1 MLEGALLAA
10 YSTQQKVGVVIG
22 AVLVLGWL
30 GYLITHLMKAGAPP
44 GAEIELAPN
53 RKPYF
58 DDDKLETRKLDAALG
73 VALLLTAVSAVG
85 LPAYWVMESNRQIN
99 AVVGFDRRSVGR
111 GFSLFQPT
119 DSPVHGAH
127 FGCATCHGADGS
139 GGVAKYTITDSLGRT
154 EQVTWKAPA
163 VNTVALRYSTA
174 QIRQILV
181 YGRAG
186 SPMPAWG
193 TKGGGPMND
202 QQIDDLV
209 LFMQT
214 SVEDEGLKIDQE
226 AARAQG
232 RAAAEGEARKA
243 GRLDASGQPIVDGQ
257 TLFEANCARC
267 HTRGWSIDRPEV
279 SGGGSYGPNLR
290 GGATVRQ
297 FPKVEDMLEFINE
310 SAQYGEA
317 YGATGIG
324 HDAGG
329 GMPYFAEVLPEEDI
343 RAIVE
348 YERSL

>member
-1 MLEGALLAA
+1 MNVLVAA
-10 YSTQQKVGVVIG
+10 YSTQQKLGIVIG

-53 RKPYF
+53 RKPYY

-99 AVVGFDRRSVGR
+99 AVKGFDVRSVKR
-111 GFSLFQPT
+111 GHSLFQPT
-119 DSPVHGAH
+119 DSPEHGAH

-139 GGVAKYTITDSLGRT
+139 GGVAKYTITDVLGRT

-163 VNTVALRYSTA
+163 INTVAYRYSTA
-174 QIRQILV
+174 QIRSILV

-186 SPMPAWG
+186 TPMPAWG

-214 SVEDEGLKIDQE
+214 SAADDGLKIDQE
-226 AARAQG
+226 AAKE
-232 RAAAEGEARKA
+232 AARKDAEGEARKM
-243 GRLDASGQPIVDGQ
+243 GKLDAAGQPMVDGSV
-257 TLFEANCARC
+257 LFSANCARC

-279 SGGGSYGPNLR
+279 PGGGSYGPNLR

-297 FPKVEDMLEFINE
+297 FPNVEDMIEFINE
-310 SAQYGEA
+310 SAQYGDS
-317 YGATGIG
+317 YGLTGIG

-329 GMPYFAEVLPEEDI
+329 GMPAFGQVLPEEDI
-343 RAIVE
+343 KAIVE

>member
-1 MLEGALLAA
+1 MIMLLAA
-10 YSTQQKVGVVIG
+10 YSTQQKLGIVIG
-22 AVLVLGWL
+22 VVLVLGWL

-53 RKPYF
+53 RKPYY

-99 AVVGFDRRSVGR
+99 AVKGFDHRSVKR
-111 GFSLFQPT
+111 GHSLFQPT
-119 DSPVHGAH
+119 DSPEHGAH
-127 FGCATCHGADGS
+127 FGCATCHGADGG
-139 GGVAKYTITDSLGRT
+139 GGVTKYTITDVLGRT

-163 VNTVALRYSTA
+163 VNTVAYRYSTA
-174 QIRQILV
+174 QIRSILV

-186 SPMPAWG
+186 TPMPAWG

-209 LFMQT
+209 LFLQT
-214 SVEDEGLKIDQE
+214 STGDDGLKIDQE
-226 AARAQG
+226 AARA
-232 RAAAEGEARKA
+232 AARTDAEAEARKN
-243 GRLDASGQPIVDGQ
+243 GNLDPSGQPIVDGA
-257 TLFEANCARC
+257 TLFSANCARC
-267 HTRGWSIDRPEV
+267 HTRGWSIDRADV
-279 SGGGSYGPNLR
+279 AGGGSYGPNLR

-297 FPKVEDMLEFINE
+297 FPNVEDMLEFINE
-310 SAQYGEA
+310 SAQYGDS
-317 YGATGIG
+317 YGLTGIG

-329 GMPYFAEVLPEEDI
+329 GMPHFSEVLAEEDI
-343 RAIVE
+343 KAIVE

>member
-1 MLEGALLAA
+1 VPDVALFAA
-10 YSTQQKVGVVIG
+10 YSTQQKVGIVIG
-22 AVLVLGWL
+22 AVLVVGWL

-58 DDDKLETRKLDAALG
+58 DDDKLETKKLDAALG

-85 LPAYWVMESNRQIN
+85 LPAYWVMESNRQSN
-99 AVVGFDRRSVGR
+99 AVKGFDVRSVKR
-111 GFSLFQPT
+111 GHSLFQPT
-119 DSPVHGAH
+119 DSPEHGAH

-139 GGVAKYTITDSLGRT
+139 GGVAKYTITDVLGRT

-163 VNTVALRYSTA
+163 VNTVAYRYSTA

-186 SPMPAWG
+186 TPMPAWG

-202 QQIDDLV
+202 QQINDLV
-209 LFMQT
+209 LFLQT
-214 SVEDEGLKIDQE
+214 GTGEKGLKIDQE
-226 AARAQG
+226 AARGQA
-232 RAAAEGEARKA
+232 RTEAEAEARKA
-243 GRLDASGQPIVDGQ
+243 GKVDGAGEPMVDGESM
-257 TLFEANCARC
+257 FSANCARC
-267 HTRGWSIDRPEV
+267 HTRGWSIDRPDV
-279 SGGGSYGPNLR
+279 PGGGSYGPNLR

-297 FPKVEDMLEFINE
+297 FPVVEDMIEFINE

-317 YGATGIG
+317 YGLTGIG

-329 GMPYFAEVLPEEDI
+329 GMPHFSEVLPEEDI
-343 RAIVE
+343 KAIVE